1 MGAVEALLD
10 ADISDDMLFKENFTQ
25 QSTTFQAV
33 RGIDRIST
41 AFAEKPGPV
50 VQLGESH
57 RRPRTDTGASVV
69 CVEKRAG
76 KRNELDATIASSRS
90 RHAAL
95 I

>member
-1 MGAVEALLD
+1 
-10 ADISDDMLFKENFTQ
+10 MLFEENFTQ
-25 QSTTFQAV
+25 QATMFQPV
-33 RGIDRIST
+33 CGMDRIAT
-41 AFAEKPGPV
+41 AFAEKLGPV

-69 CVEKRAG
+69 CVDKRTG
-76 KRNELDATIASSRS
+76 KRNALDATIASSPSRS

>member
-1 MGAVEALLD
+1 
-10 ADISDDMLFKENFTQ
+10 MLFKENFTQ

-41 AFAEKPGPV
+41 AFAEKLGPI

-57 RRPRTDTGASVV
+57 RRPRTDTSASVV
-69 CVEKRAG
+69 CVDKRAG
-76 KRNELDATIASSRS
+76 MRNALDATIASSPSRS